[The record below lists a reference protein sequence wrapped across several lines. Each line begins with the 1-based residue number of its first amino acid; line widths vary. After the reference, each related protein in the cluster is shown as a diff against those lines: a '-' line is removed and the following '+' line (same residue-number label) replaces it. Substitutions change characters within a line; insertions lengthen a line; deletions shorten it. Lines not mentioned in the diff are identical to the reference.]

1 MAGWRDKCGA
11 EGREPCCK
19 LGRGI
24 EQYDLGA
31 LDDQLAARWRG
42 DGVEKHSLRDLAE
55 YVNRQMLERA
65 LALAGVRPVDG
76 EVANLYRLLVDDDVS
91 EGRRREAERRLER
104 EGIDVAAVR
113 GAFVSHQSVYTHL
126 RDCRGVTYEE
136 TVDDTARVE
145 RRASA
150 LFALQNR
157 AETVT
162 AETLEQLRSADLIA
176 LDEFDVLVDV
186 RVACDGCG
194 RYHEVDD
201 LLERRGCDCQ
211 TTSND

>member
-1 MAGWRDKCGA
+1 MGLGQGVSRST
-11 EGREPCCK
+11 EPCCK
-19 LGRGI
+19 LGRNV
-24 EQYDLGA
+24 EQYDLGT
-31 LDDQLAARWRG
+31 LDRELRARWLG
-42 DGVEKHSLRDLAE
+42 DGVEKHSLRELAE
-55 YVNRQMLERA
+55 FVDRQVLRRA
-65 LALAGVRPVDG
+65 LDHAGIRPVDG
-76 EVANLYRLLVDDDVS
+76 EVANLHRLLVDDAVS

-104 EGIDVAAVR
+104 EGVDVAAVR
-113 GAFVSHQSVYTHL
+113 EAFVSHQSVYTHL
-126 RDCRGVTYEE
+126 RDCLGVSYEE
-136 TVDDTARVE
+136 TADEHERVE

-162 AETLEQLRSADLIA
+162 VETLEHLRAADLIA

-201 LLERRGCDCQ
+201 LLENRGCDCQ
-211 TTSND
+211 AASND